1 VSPAPTVTVTAA
13 ITTPTASTNAVISSR
28 ILELESVIER
38 GRQAFLE
45 VGAALREISGRRL
58 YREQGFKT
66 FDEYCEKRWGWKR
79 NKAYYYIQAA
89 EVAENVHL
97 SGQIPSLTQA
107 RELAVLPPDQQRQV
121 AGHVDFSATTVR
133 ELKEEIQHVKNP
145 EFEANKTPSFKP
157 KSLRKVLTEKSYK
170 AEIIR
175 LTGAFARYHPVA
187 AVHVEVRDSHI
198 QVDIHGVN

>member
-1 VSPAPTVTVTAA
+1 VNPAPTVTVTAA
-13 ITTPTASTNAVISSR
+13 TTTATSTSAVISSR
-28 ILELESVIER
+28 ISELESVIER

-66 FDEYCEKRWGWKR
+66 FEEYCETRWGWKR

-121 AGHVDFSATTVR
+121 ADRVDFSATTVE

-145 EFEANKTPSFKP
+145 ESERNKTSSFKP
-157 KSLRKVLTEKSYK
+157 KSLRKVLTEKSYRE
-170 AEIIR
+170 EIVR
-175 LTGAFARYHPVA
+175 LTRAYARHHAVA
-187 AVHVEVRDSHI
+187 AVHVEVQDSHI
-198 QVDIHGVN
+198 QVDIHGVHR